1 MIRVIVILIGVAL
14 IWVWLGS
21 PFTRKVKVWVSILA
35 LLAAISLV
43 AYEVHGHKPRAGL
56 IQPDQL
62 AICGLDVA
70 HSYRSDFR
78 IKLCLSNKASATAK
92 RVAYQVIAKAC
103 ESSNACV
110 EIGRAMR
117 DRLVDIDA
125 NTNIEIEDTLRFENV
140 APTENAISWSA
151 EVVSVQAI
159 P

>member
-1 MIRVIVILIGVAL
+1 MIRVIVVLIGVAL
-14 IWVWLGS
+14 VWVWLGS
-21 PFTRKVKVWVSILA
+21 SFTRKVKVGVSILA

-43 AYEVHGHKPRAGL
+43 AYEVHRHKPRLGL

-78 IKLCLSNKASATAK
+78 VKLCLSNKASATAK
-92 RVAYQVIAKAC
+92 RVTYEVIAHSC
-103 ESSNACV
+103 ESNDVCV
-110 EIGRAMR
+110 EIERTMR
-117 DRLVDIDA
+117 DRLVDIDT
-125 NTNIEIEDTLRFENV
+125 NTNIEIEDTLRFDNV
-140 APTENAISWSA
+140 APTEKIISWSA